1 MARKSR
7 KHIAEPIF
15 TSVSPFINTALYIR
29 LSVEDNKKRGN
40 SIETQKMVL
49 KDYLSNKPEF
59 RIYDT
64 YIDNGTTGTNF
75 NREGF
80 QRMLSDIEAG
90 KNRLCNRKGSVS
102 SWGVTPL
109 TADIH

>member
-7 KHIAEPIF
+7 KHITEPVF

-49 KDYLSNKPEF
+49 EDYLSNKPEF
-59 RIYDT
+59 RIYET
-64 YIDNGTTGTNF
+64 YID
-75 NREGF
+75 
-80 QRMLSDIEAG
+80 
-90 KNRLCNRKGSVS
+90 V
-102 SWGVTPL
+102 
-109 TADIH
+109 

>member
-1 MARKSR
+1 
-7 KHIAEPIF
+7 
-15 TSVSPFINTALYIR
+15 
-29 LSVEDNKKRGN
+29 
-40 SIETQKMVL
+40 MVL

-90 KNRLCNRKGSVS
+90 KIDCVIVKDLSRLGRNSIDSGYYIEQYFPSHNVRFIA
-102 SWGVTPL
+102 VTDQLIPKIL
-109 TADIH
+109 ITCTVELSFL

>member
-1 MARKSR
+1 
-7 KHIAEPIF
+7 
-15 TSVSPFINTALYIR
+15 
-29 LSVEDNKKRGN
+29 
-40 SIETQKMVL
+40 MVL

-90 KNRLCNRKGSVS
+90 KSTV
-102 SWGVTPL
+102 
-109 TADIH
+109 

>member
-49 KDYLSNKPEF
+49 KDYLSNKPE
-59 RIYDT
+59 
-64 YIDNGTTGTNF
+64 
-75 NREGF
+75 
-80 QRMLSDIEAG
+80 
-90 KNRLCNRKGSVS
+90 
-102 SWGVTPL
+102 L
-109 TADIH
+109 TARPELILTVRDFSVCSLTLKPEKSTV